1 MSKAFYS
8 EFIREEDA
16 QKGIEAGTLYK
27 GILRVNPKRRKV
39 AYVTVAGIQVDI
51 LIDDEKWRNR
61 AFHGDLVVLELFP
74 SSEWAPSASST
85 NDDTELSI
93 YDQSGDTEVLSRD
106 IQETLWRPKSNLLK
120 PREAETVETS
130 IVLHN
135 VDQVAMDLSCQP
147 RGRVV
152 YILEAHH
159 GTTIIGSIQLPNN
172 IKPKQKFQG
181 DYVYFNP
188 GDMRYPNLMI
198 KRINLPMEYVN
209 DPIGQSKTIYV
220 VDLISSD
227 EWSVESKLCQGI
239 NVRSLGQRGS
249 IEAETKALLIQN
261 NVDHGIYTPELQEPL
276 REILGEKL
284 FQQCVS
290 CNDELA
296 DAEIQPWEIP
306 PSEILKRRDLRA
318 YRIFTID
325 PPNAKDLD
333 DALHITP
340 LDDGTYE
347 IGVHIADV
355 SYFLKPGTVLDIE
368 ARKRATS
375 VYLVQKVIPMLPS
388 ILCEQL
394 CSLNPNVDR
403 LAFSCIW
410 TMHKDGTLTNKP
422 VWYGKTVIRCCA
434 KLDYPTAQRMIDG
447 TIPSSLAAGIN
458 AHNYYD
464 QLSEEVWEEARRPK
478 GHCGWDCANDVC
490 LMDMIAKERRKCRLS
505 NGALVL
511 NKGKLNFKL
520 DNDGNPVEFG
530 SYAIYDS
537 NHLVEEYML
546 LANYLVAEKLIES
559 IGNAAFLRHHPLP
572 KEKGLMELQT
582 LCSRLGLVLDT
593 SSSKSLQQCLRVIGQ
608 SNSKVV
614 VDAITS
620 LLTHN
625 MDLAQ
630 YIVAD
635 NVAPAKWTHYGL
647 AIPYYTHFTSPIRRY
662 ADVTVHRLLE
672 YGLMQPIEANQ
683 LQYNTAELRD
693 LQFIATNCNEMKNA
707 SKGAQTRSSLVF
719 LAVYL
724 MEHPMEV
731 AASVIGIGEKSFTVS
746 IFEYGLEERLF
757 VDEMVSDYTS
767 SYDAD
772 AKKIVLTSVNGSKR
786 PLEIT
791 LMSKVMVRLTA
802 KDTSPIGVR
811 FNIVGPA

>member
-1 MSKAFYS
+1 MSGKAFYT
-8 EFIREEDA
+8 EFVTEDA
-16 QKGIEAGTLYK
+16 ALAGLGAGQLLKGV
-27 GILRVNPKRRKV
+27 LRVNPKRRKV
-39 AYVTVAGIQVDI
+39 AYVSVAGIHVDI

-74 SSEWAPSASST
+74 SSEWAPNASST
-85 NDDTELSI
+85 RDDAECSI
-93 YDQSGDTEVLSRD
+93 YDHVGDEKVITNDMHES
-106 IQETLWRPKSNLLK
+106 LWRPRNDLLK
-120 PREAETVETS
+120 PKEIEATEIKTV
-130 IVLHN
+130 HH
-135 VDQVAMDLSCQP
+135 VDQLATELSCQP

-152 YILEAHH
+152 YVLQANH

-188 GDMRYPNLMI
+188 GDMRYPNFMI
-198 KRINLPMEYVN
+198 KRINLPMEYIN

-220 VDLISSD
+220 VDIIGSN
-227 EWSVESKLCQGI
+227 EWSVESKLCQAI
-239 NVRSLGQRGS
+239 NVRSIGQRGN

-290 CNDELA
+290 CNDELV
-296 DAEIQPWEIP
+296 DAVIQPWEIP
-306 PSEILKRRDLRA
+306 PTEILQRRDLRA

-355 SYFLKPGTVLDIE
+355 SYFLKPGTVLDLE

-410 TMHKDGTLTNKP
+410 SMNKDGTLTNKP

-447 TIPSSLAAGIN
+447 IIPSTLTAGVN
-458 AHNYYD
+458 SQNYYD
-464 QLSEEVWEEARRPK
+464 QLTEDIWEEARRPK
-478 GHCGWDCANDVC
+478 DHCGWDCASDVC
-490 LMDMIAKERRKCRLS
+490 LMDMIAKERRRCRLN

-511 NKGKLNFKL
+511 NKGKLNFGL
-520 DNDGNPVEFG
+520 DNDGNPAEFG

-546 LANYLVAEKLIES
+546 LANYLVAEKLIE
-559 IGNAAFLRHHPLP
+559 IVGNAAFLRNHPTP
-572 KEKGLMELQT
+572 KAKGLMELQA
-582 LCSRLGLVLDT
+582 LCSKLGLVLDT
-593 SSSKSLQQCLRVIGQ
+593 SSSRSLQQCLRAIGQ
-608 SNSKVV
+608 SSSKVI
-614 VDAITS
+614 VDAVTS

-630 YIVAD
+630 YVVAD
-635 NVAPAKWTHYGL
+635 NVAPTKWTHYGL

-672 YGLMQPIEANQ
+672 HGLKQPIEASQ
-683 LQYNTAELRD
+683 LQYHSGELRD
-693 LQFIATNCNEMKNA
+693 LQFIATTCNEMKNA
-707 SKGAQTRSSLVF
+707 SKAAQTRSSLVF

-724 MEHPMEV
+724 MERPIEV
-731 AASVIGIGEKSFTVS
+731 TASVIGVGEKSFTIS

-757 VDEMVSDYTS
+757 VDEMVSEYAA

-772 AKKIVLTSVNGSKR
+772 AKKIILNKVSGLKST
-786 PLEIT
+786 LEIT
-791 LMSKVMVRLTA
+791 LMSKVIVRLTA
-802 KDTSPIGVR
+802 KDTSPIGVKYS
-811 FNIVGPA
+811 IIGAA